1 MYVSLNHKFLFYRI
15 PKTASTAMVQ
25 ALDPYLLKFSKQLG
39 YVNLHHTPSESL
51 KILNDIQIPIS
62 KNFKMIM
69 VIRNPYARIISI
81 YNYAKEGLVPRNIQ
95 SFDCF
100 LDMLDARN
108 KKDPE
113 ALKLLK
119 SRLYD
124 TQLNWTLDPNAFN
137 IHIFKYEVLDPIEI
151 ANCLGIPTLTL
162 TRENTNTIP
171 SEQYELESYQKEKIY
186 SMYEEEFN
194 LYSYRK

>member
-1 MYVSLNHKFLFYRI
+1 
-15 PKTASTAMVQ
+15 MVQ

-81 YNYAKEGLVPRNIQ
+81 YNYAKEGLVARNIQ

-119 SRLYD
+119 SKLYD